1 VHCQSPP
8 GEWNKITYERMPFIF
23 QLPQYAYLLWF
34 FFKYLSSGTS
44 AGLLFALLI
53 IHLMKAV
60 FWLNKIYCKNV

>member
-1 VHCQSPP
+1 MNACRLFSS
-8 GEWNKITYERMPFIF
+8 
-23 QLPQYAYLLWF
+23 YLSMRIYYGF